1 MSILPYDKPFHTR
14 PTRSF
19 VISLLIAIGL
29 VVAAFQS
36 IGLYV
41 ESLWFG
47 SLGFESVFWYRIK
60 AQSFTFL
67 AFFVSSMLVLSI
79 LFRLVTPSS
88 GGARRQFLEFGD
100 QRIFLPVIGNLKNL
114 ARPVA
119 VLIGLF
125 LGLAFSADWTAFA
138 LFFNRP
144 APTGVADPIFGRP
157 LSFFLFT
164 LPVLDSIATWLMA
177 VSIAVLLAAVALSV
191 TDMTARFHGVSV
203 ALSLVLAAIACQT
216 FLGRYG
222 LLLKDHSLFSG
233 ISYVDDKILVPGLW
247 LTAAALLA
255 GSGIAAMNVA
265 AGQIRNLIIAI
276 AIPAVTYA
284 GAGVIVP
291 AYVTNFVVRPN
302 ELVRETPYIHNNIQ
316 FTRKAFGL
324 DHVEEVPFE
333 PRLTNAVFDPNA
345 HKAVLDN
352 IRLWDWRAL
361 QDTLRQVQEIRTYYD
376 FPDVDVDRYMVD
388 GKPVEM
394 MLAAREFSLNK
405 LPSGSRNWV
414 NERLIYTHGYG
425 VTMNP
430 VSQFTRE
437 GLPQFV
443 LSNMPV
449 ESTRPEIQVKRPE
462 IYFGELT
469 ESPVYVKTH
478 QKEFNYSEGDAN
490 NFTTYEG
497 SGGIRMGSLLRRLL
511 LAFQVGDLTKVPFS
525 DDVTADSALLLRRNI
540 MDRASTLAP
549 FLSFDTDP
557 YLVVGEDGSLYWI
570 IDAFTSSDQY
580 PYSRHVTVGN
590 QSVNY
595 MRNSVKTVIDAYN
608 GNVSFYVFDSS
619 DPLIDAYQ
627 RMFPQLFR
635 LASSMPE
642 FLRKHIRY
650 PEFLFR
656 VQASLYT
663 TYHVQNEQVFY
674 NREDVWTVAQQGRSQ
689 GGQPSSDAIDPF
701 FILMTFPGE
710 SKLEFVSTLPFT
722 PANRNNLIGW
732 IGGRSDGDTYGK
744 LRAYHFPNTRF
755 VDGPLQIEARIDQDP
770 QLSSQLTLW
779 NQQGS
784 KVIRGNL
791 LVIPLD
797 DTLLFAQPMYLQAER
812 SPMPELRLVV
822 LATQDRLAYATTFDE
837 ALRLLLEGRGNGSIT
852 APSEAPSAPTPTT
865 TTSGTPDSIRTL
877 IERANQAFADYR
889 RLTADGK
896 LAEAGAKLEELKRTI
911 EELNRVEVPR
921 K

>member
-67 AFFVSSMLVLSI
+67 AFFVSSMLVLWI

-119 VLIGLF
+119 VLIGLL

-164 LPVLDSIATWLMA
+164 LPVLDSIATWMMA
-177 VSIAVLLAAVALSV
+177 VSIAVLLAAVALSI

-265 AGQIRNLIIAI
+265 AGRIRNLIIAI

-324 DHVEEVPFE
+324 DHVEEVPIDE
-333 PRLTNAVFDPNA
+333 CA
-345 HKAVLDN
+345 
-352 IRLWDWRAL
+352 IRPKRA
-361 QDTLRQVQEIRTYYD
+361 QGRTRQHSV
-376 FPDVDVDRYMVD
+376 V
-388 GKPVEM
+388 G
-394 MLAAREFSLNK
+394 LAGIAGHAA
-405 LPSGSRNWV
+405 SGSR
-414 NERLIYTHGYG
+414 
-425 VTMNP
+425 
-430 VSQFTRE
+430 
-437 GLPQFV
+437 
-443 LSNMPV
+443 
-449 ESTRPEIQVKRPE
+449 
-462 IYFGELT
+462 
-469 ESPVYVKTH
+469 
-478 QKEFNYSEGDAN
+478 
-490 NFTTYEG
+490 
-497 SGGIRMGSLLRRLL
+497 
-511 LAFQVGDLTKVPFS
+511 
-525 DDVTADSALLLRRNI
+525 
-540 MDRASTLAP
+540 
-549 FLSFDTDP
+549 DP
-557 YLVVGEDGSLYWI
+557 
-570 IDAFTSSDQY
+570 
-580 PYSRHVTVGN
+580 
-590 QSVNY
+590 
-595 MRNSVKTVIDAYN
+595 
-608 GNVSFYVFDSS
+608 NV
-619 DPLIDAYQ
+619 
-627 RMFPQLFR
+627 
-635 LASSMPE
+635 
-642 FLRKHIRY
+642 
-650 PEFLFR
+650 
-656 VQASLYT
+656 
-663 TYHVQNEQVFY
+663 
-674 NREDVWTVAQQGRSQ
+674 
-689 GGQPSSDAIDPF
+689 
-701 FILMTFPGE
+701 
-710 SKLEFVSTLPFT
+710 
-722 PANRNNLIGW
+722 
-732 IGGRSDGDTYGK
+732 
-744 LRAYHFPNTRF
+744 
-755 VDGPLQIEARIDQDP
+755 
-770 QLSSQLTLW
+770 
-779 NQQGS
+779 
-784 KVIRGNL
+784 
-791 LVIPLD
+791 
-797 DTLLFAQPMYLQAER
+797 
-812 SPMPELRLVV
+812 LRLP
-822 LATQDRLAYATTFDE
+822 RCGC
-837 ALRLLLEGRGNGSIT
+837 RSIHGRWK
-852 APSEAPSAPTPTT
+852 AC
-865 TTSGTPDSIRTL
+865 
-877 IERANQAFADYR
+877 
-889 RLTADGK
+889 
-896 LAEAGAKLEELKRTI
+896 
-911 EELNRVEVPR
+911 
-921 K
+921 

>member
-164 LPVLDSIATWLMA
+164 L
-177 VSIAVLLAAVALSV
+177 

-265 AGQIRNLIIAI
+265 AGRIRNLIIAI

-333 PRLTNAVFDPNA
+333 PRLTNALFDPNA

-361 QDTLRQVQEIRTYYD
+361 QDTLRQGQKIR
-376 FPDVDVDRYMVD
+376 
-388 GKPVEM
+388 
-394 MLAAREFSLNK
+394 
-405 LPSGSRNWV
+405 
-414 NERLIYTHGYG
+414 
-425 VTMNP
+425 
-430 VSQFTRE
+430 
-437 GLPQFV
+437 
-443 LSNMPV
+443 
-449 ESTRPEIQVKRPE
+449 
-462 IYFGELT
+462 
-469 ESPVYVKTH
+469 
-478 QKEFNYSEGDAN
+478 NY
-490 NFTTYEG
+490 
-497 SGGIRMGSLLRRLL
+497 
-511 LAFQVGDLTKVPFS
+511 
-525 DDVTADSALLLRRNI
+525 
-540 MDRASTLAP
+540 
-549 FLSFDTDP
+549 
-557 YLVVGEDGSLYWI
+557 
-570 IDAFTSSDQY
+570 
-580 PYSRHVTVGN
+580 
-590 QSVNY
+590 
-595 MRNSVKTVIDAYN
+595 
-608 GNVSFYVFDSS
+608 
-619 DPLIDAYQ
+619 
-627 RMFPQLFR
+627 
-635 LASSMPE
+635 
-642 FLRKHIRY
+642 
-650 PEFLFR
+650 
-656 VQASLYT
+656 
-663 TYHVQNEQVFY
+663 
-674 NREDVWTVAQQGRSQ
+674 
-689 GGQPSSDAIDPF
+689 
-701 FILMTFPGE
+701 
-710 SKLEFVSTLPFT
+710 
-722 PANRNNLIGW
+722 
-732 IGGRSDGDTYGK
+732 
-744 LRAYHFPNTRF
+744 
-755 VDGPLQIEARIDQDP
+755 
-770 QLSSQLTLW
+770 
-779 NQQGS
+779 
-784 KVIRGNL
+784 
-791 LVIPLD
+791 
-797 DTLLFAQPMYLQAER
+797 
-812 SPMPELRLVV
+812 
-822 LATQDRLAYATTFDE
+822 
-837 ALRLLLEGRGNGSIT
+837 
-852 APSEAPSAPTPTT
+852 
-865 TTSGTPDSIRTL
+865 
-877 IERANQAFADYR
+877 
-889 RLTADGK
+889 
-896 LAEAGAKLEELKRTI
+896 
-911 EELNRVEVPR
+911 
-921 K
+921 